1 MTEYATILTE
11 RRERVGIITLN
22 RADRL
27 NALNEQTMRDVVAAA
42 QGFDADEGVGA
53 IILTGA
59 GRAFAAGADITEM
72 AGLDGAEAAARGLFA
87 DWDRFAA
94 VRTPTIAAVN
104 GFALGGGCE
113 VAMMCDLIIASEAAS
128 FGQPEITLGVIPG
141 IGGTQRLVRAIGKA
155 KAMDLVLTG
164 RRITADEAERW
175 GLVSRVVP
183 AESLMDEALAIAA
196 QIAGRSLPALHD
208 ATAAIDAAFEGP
220 LAEGVALERRLFHAG
235 FDRADQ
241 TEGMAAFVEKREPRF
256 THR

>member
-11 RRERVGIITLN
+11 RQGRVGIITLN

-27 NALNEQTMRDVVAAA
+27 NALNERTMHDVVAAA
-42 QGFDADEGVGA
+42 EAFDADEGVGA

-72 AGLDGAEAAARGLFA
+72 AGLDGAEASSRDLFA
-87 DWDRFAA
+87 GWDRFAA

-113 VAMMCDLIIASEAAS
+113 VAMMCDLIIASDAAS
-128 FGQPEITLGVIPG
+128 FGQPEIGLGVIPG

-164 RRITADEAERW
+164 RRIAAAEAEAW

-183 AESLMDEALAIAA
+183 AESLMDEVMAIAA

-220 LAEGVALERRLFHAG
+220 LAEGVAFERRLFHAG

>member
-27 NALNEQTMRDVVAAA
+27 NALNEQTTHDVVAAA
-42 QGFDADEGVGA
+42 EAFDADEGVGA

-72 AGLDGAEAAARGLFA
+72 AGLDRAEAAARDLFA
-87 DWDRFAA
+87 GWDRFAA

-128 FGQPEITLGVIPG
+128 FGQPEIGLGVIPG

-164 RRITADEAERW
+164 RRIDASEAERW

-183 AESLMDEALAIAA
+183 AESLMDEALTIAA
-196 QIAGRSLPALHD
+196 QIAGRSLPALYD

-220 LAEGVALERRLFHAG
+220 LAEGVAIERRLFHAS

>member
-11 RRERVGIITLN
+11 RHGRVGIITLN

-27 NALNEQTMRDVVAAA
+27 NALNEQTMHDVVAAA
-42 QGFDADEGVGA
+42 EAFDADEGVGA

-72 AGLDGAEAAARGLFA
+72 AGLDGAAAADRDLFA
-87 DWDRFAA
+87 GWDRFAA

-113 VAMMCDLIIASEAAS
+113 VAMMCDLIIASDAAS

-164 RRITADEAERW
+164 RRITAAEAEAW

-183 AESLMDEALAIAA
+183 ADSLMDEALAIAT
-196 QIAGRSLPALHD
+196 QIAGRSLPALYD

-220 LAEGVALERRLFHAG
+220 LAEGVELERRLFHAG

>member
-11 RRERVGIITLN
+11 QQGRVGIITLN

-27 NALNEQTMRDVVAAA
+27 NALNEQTMHDVVAAA
-42 QGFDADEGVGA
+42 EAFDADDGVGA

-72 AGLDGAEAAARGLFA
+72 AGLDAAQAAERRLFA

-94 VRTPTIAAVN
+94 VGTPTIAAVN

-113 VAMMCDLIIASEAAS
+113 VAMMCDIIIAADSAS

-164 RRITADEAERW
+164 RRIPAEEAERW

-183 AESLMDEALAIAA
+183 AEQLMDEARATAE
-196 QIAGRSLPALHD
+196 QIAGRSLPVLRA
-208 ATAAIDAAFEGP
+208 ATEAVDAAFETS
-220 LAEGVALERRLFHAG
+220 LAEGVRIERRLFHAG
-235 FDRADQ
+235 FGLDDQ

-256 THR
+256 SHR

>member
-11 RRERVGIITLN
+11 QQGRVGIITLN

-27 NALNEQTMRDVVAAA
+27 NALNEQTMHDVVAAA
-42 QGFDADEGVGA
+42 EAFDADDGVGA

-72 AGLDGAEAAARGLFA
+72 AGLDAAQAAERRLFA

-94 VRTPTIAAVN
+94 VGTPTIAAVN

-113 VAMMCDLIIASEAAS
+113 VAMMCDIIIAADSAS

-141 IGGTQRLVRAIGKA
+141 IGGTQRLARAIGKA

-164 RRITADEAERW
+164 RRISAAEAEAW

-183 AESLMDEALAIAA
+183 AEQLMDEARVLAE
-196 QIAGRSLPALHD
+196 QIAGRSLPVLYA
-208 ATAAIDAAFEGP
+208 ATEAVDAAFEGS

-235 FDRADQ
+235 FGLDDQ
-241 TEGMAAFVEKREPRF
+241 SEGMAAFVEKREPRF